1 VRPAALAPYLS
12 GAMLILL
19 GIYGVTRA
27 YWEWKNHDEPVK
39 RLALTLMLSF
49 ALFGLVGGVGVFLTI
64 AVDSDFWV
72 FEAITITAGYLILAH
87 ESLRMLEKLRKPRE
101 EGREGIRRIR
111 HVLPVAG
118 IVKSREDAVTLLKAL
133 NTYADVP
140 LLVVGREH
148 PDEWISKTG
157 VEPDD
162 YIWLTRVEH
171 KKAVSPSSLHVLSG
185 KVIGFIRDNP
195 GGVVYIE
202 GIEYMLFYSDFKA
215 VAKFLFSIR
224 DAAMIENAH
233 VLILATEDTLS
244 PEQMAILKKEFEEID
259 VEKILE
265 KLMGPALFGAI
276 PSRKRR
282 DFNASAEG
290 FKEGSGAGEE
300 KAEEARPLR
309 REEET
314 KEGR

>member
-1 VRPAALAPYLS
+1 MGLGDFISYLS
-12 GAMLILL
+12 GAILIFL
-19 GIYGVTRA
+19 GLYGIFKSYR
-27 YWEWKNHDEPVK
+27 EWKSHDEPAK
-39 RLALTLMLSF
+39 RFALTLIVSF
-49 ALFGLVGGVGVFLTI
+49 VLFGLIGGIGVFLTI
-64 AVDSDFWV
+64 SINIKFWV
-72 FEAITITAGYLILAH
+72 LTAIAVTSGYLILAN
-87 ESLRMLEKLRKPRE
+87 ESLSILKKLRIPEKKHE
-101 EGREGIRRIR
+101 RRK
-111 HVLPVAG
+111 VKCTLPVAG
-118 IVKSREDAVTLLKAL
+118 IIKSRDDAITLLKAIDS
-133 NTYADVP
+133 YADLP
-140 LLVVGREH
+140 LLVIGREH
-148 PDEWISKTG
+148 PEEWRNKMG

-224 DAAMIENAH
+224 DAAMIESAH
-233 VLILATEDTLS
+233 VLILANEDTLS

-276 PSRKRR
+276 PNRKRR
-282 DFNASAEG
+282 EFNASAEG
-290 FKEGSGAGEE
+290 SEEGSGAGEE

-309 REEET
+309 GEET
-314 KEGR
+314 TEEGR

>member
-1 VRPAALAPYLS
+1 MGLSNLAPYFS
-12 GAMLILL
+12 GAMLIVI
-19 GIYGVTRA
+19 GIYGMVKS
-27 YWEWKNHDEPVK
+27 YWEWKGHDEPIR
-39 RLALTLMLSF
+39 RLALTLMVSF
-49 ALFGLVGGVGVFLTI
+49 ALFGVIGGIAVFLTI
-64 AVDSDFWV
+64 AVDPEFWIA
-72 FEAITITAGYLILAH
+72 EAIVVTLGYLLLAN
-87 ESLRMLEKLRKPRE
+87 ESLSMLEKLRTPEKRHE
-101 EGREGIRRIR
+101 RRK
-111 HVLPVAG
+111 VKCALPVAG
-118 IVKSREDAVTLLKAL
+118 IIKSRDDAITLLKAIDS
-133 NTYADVP
+133 YADLP
-140 LLVVGREH
+140 LLVIGREH
-148 PDEWISKTG
+148 PEEWRNKTG

-224 DAAMIENAH
+224 DAAMIESAH
-233 VLILATEDTLS
+233 VLILANEDTLS

-290 FKEGSGAGEE
+290 SEEGSGAGEE